1 MKLVIVAAVSEN
13 GVIGRDGDMP
23 WRLRSDLRRFR
34 ARTMGRPIVMGRK
47 TYESLG
53 APLKGRT
60 NIVVSRDPAF
70 AAPGIAVAADLA
82 RALESARGDA
92 LRRGVDEIIIGG
104 GGHLYRELLPRGDV
118 LELTRVHQT
127 IEGDTSFPPVDAA
140 QWQELAREEPP
151 QGPEDSARVSFIT
164 YLRKPPR
171 PAAN

>member
-92 LRRGVDEIIIGG
+92 LRRGVDEIMVIGG
-104 GGHLYRELLPRGDV
+104 GDVFRELMPRAAR
-118 LELTRVHQT
+118 LEVTRVHASP
-127 IEGDTSFPPVDAA
+127 EGDAFFPEIDGQAWRETARERHEAGPNDAA
-140 QWQELAREEPP
+140 A
-151 QGPEDSARVSFIT
+151 FTTMT
-164 YLRKPPR
+164 YVRR
-171 PAAN
+171 